1 MQTLI
6 CNPYKIVPMRF
17 TYILLFI
24 FFSCSLFAQ
33 KTIKHT
39 VVSGE
44 SIYSIAKKYDVSESD
59 IYELNPK
66 AKGTLLQLKTVLLI
80 PNKKSNS
87 KTSKEKGFTKNAN
100 PETHIVASGESLYKI
115 AKMYDISL
123 EKLKEL
129 NPDVKAETMQIGDK
143 IVIFAKKESVKPK
156 VKTSEQLQEPAQ
168 SEQKVALKEEQKEKK
183 KEDQKLVV
191 KQETVETSPLIN
203 IDANLCI
210 DEIGNHVHTV
220 SKGETL
226 YKLSRKYKV
235 SVRDLEE
242 MNPEIIAN
250 LPIGYEVIVKKGN
263 LELVNHQNEA
273 AKAPKFAEEIS
284 LEHMSKIDFLIAKA
298 SQHLGTRYRGGGTSS
313 AGFDCSGL
321 MFTTFKHI
329 DMTLPR
335 SSSSMAVGAGYK
347 IDRSQARKGDL
358 IFFTTNGRGS
368 INHVGMI
375 TEINGDE
382 IKFIHSSV
390 QAGVVISSTEEP
402 YYKRRFIQI
411 NRVLEN

>member
-1 MQTLI
+1 M
-6 CNPYKIVPMRF
+6 K
-17 TYILLFI
+17 LFQI
-24 FFSCSLFAQ
+24 ITFFLFFCSGVVFSQ

-66 AKGTLLQLKTVLLI
+66 SKGALLKLKTVLLI
-80 PNKKSNS
+80 PNRKSKSKSN
-87 KTSKEKGFTKNAN
+87 KEVSSSKNAT
-100 PETHIVASGESLYKI
+100 ETHIVESGESLYKI
-115 AKMYDISL
+115 AKKYDISL

-129 NPDVKAETMQIGDK
+129 NPNIKPESIQIGDK
-143 IVIFAKKESVKPK
+143 IVVSAKKEKETPKENKPK
-156 VKTSEQLQEPAQ
+156 ETKIV
-168 SEQKVALKEEQKEKK
+168 VAEVANPVNPTNM
-183 KEDQKLVV
+183 D
-191 KQETVETSPLIN
+191 S
-203 IDANLCI
+203 NLCT
-210 DEIGNHVHTV
+210 DELGNKVHTV
-220 SKGETL
+220 TKGETL
-226 YKLSRKYKV
+226 YRLSKKYKV
-235 SVRDLEE
+235 SVKDLEE

-250 LPIGYEVIVKKGN
+250 LPIGYEVVIKKGDV
-263 LELVNHQNEA
+263 ELSKHQNEIVNS
-273 AKAPKFAEEIS
+273 PKEVEELS
-284 LEHMSKIDFLIAKA
+284 PENMSKAEFLIAKA
-298 SQHLGTRYRGGGTSS
+298 SQHIGTRYRGGGTTS

-321 MFTTFKHI
+321 MFSTFKHI

-347 IDRSQARKGDL
+347 IDRSQAQKGDL

-390 QAGVVISSTEEP
+390 QAGVIISSTEEP
-402 YYKRRFIQI
+402 YYKKRFIQI

>member
-1 MQTLI
+1 MKSIQ
-6 CNPYKIVPMRF
+6 
-17 TYILLFI
+17 ILTFFLF
-24 FFSCSLFAQ
+24 FCSSMVFSQ

-39 VVSGE
+39 VVEGE
-44 SIYSIAKKYDVSESD
+44 SIYSIAKKYKVSESD

-66 AKGTLLQLKTVLLI
+66 SKGALLQLKTVLLI
-80 PNKKSNS
+80 PNKNS
-87 KTSKEKGFTKNAN
+87 KSKDKKEVNSSKNLSS
-100 PETHIVASGESLYKI
+100 ETHIVESGESLYKI
-115 AKMYDISL
+115 AKKYDISL

-129 NPDVKAETMQIGDK
+129 NPDIKPETIQIGDK
-143 IVIFAKKESVKPK
+143 IVIVAKKETTKSKKQQSVEE
-156 VKTSEQLQEPAQ
+156 VKIDLTPVN
-168 SEQKVALKEEQKEKK
+168 K
-183 KEDQKLVV
+183 
-191 KQETVETSPLIN
+191 
-203 IDANLCI
+203 DANLCL
-210 DEIGNHVHTV
+210 DELGNQVHTV

-226 YKLSRKYKV
+226 YKLSKKYKV

-242 MNPEIIAN
+242 MNPEIVAN

-263 LELVNHQNEA
+263 VELEKNKNVVVEVS
-273 AKAPKFAEEIS
+273 KEIEEIS
-284 LEHMSKIDFLIAKA
+284 PENMSKAEFLIAKA
-298 SQHLGTRYRGGGTSS
+298 SQHIGTRYRGGGTTS

-321 MFTTFKHI
+321 MFSTFKNI

-335 SSSSMAVGAGYK
+335 SSSSMAAGAGYR
-347 IDRSQARKGDL
+347 IERSQAQKGDL

-390 QAGVVISSTEEP
+390 QAGVIISSTEEP
-402 YYKRRFIQI
+402 YYKRRFVQI

>member
-1 MQTLI
+1 MKSIQ
-6 CNPYKIVPMRF
+6 
-17 TYILLFI
+17 ILTFFLF
-24 FFSCSLFAQ
+24 FCSSMVFSQ

-39 VVSGE
+39 VVEGE
-44 SIYSIAKKYDVSESD
+44 SIYSIAKKYKVSESD

-66 AKGTLLQLKTVLLI
+66 SKGALLQLKTVLLI
-80 PNKKSNS
+80 PNKNS
-87 KTSKEKGFTKNAN
+87 KSKDKKEVNSSKNLSS
-100 PETHIVASGESLYKI
+100 ETHIVESGESLYKI
-115 AKMYDISL
+115 AKKYDISL

-129 NPDVKAETMQIGDK
+129 NPDVKPETIQIGDK
-143 IVIFAKKESVKPK
+143 IVIVAKKETTKSKKQQSVEE
-156 VKTSEQLQEPAQ
+156 VKIDLTPVN
-168 SEQKVALKEEQKEKK
+168 K
-183 KEDQKLVV
+183 
-191 KQETVETSPLIN
+191 
-203 IDANLCI
+203 DANLCL
-210 DEIGNHVHTV
+210 DELGNQVHTV

-226 YKLSRKYKV
+226 YKLSKKYKV

-242 MNPEIIAN
+242 MNPEIVAN

-263 LELVNHQNEA
+263 VELVKNQNIVVEF
-273 AKAPKFAEEIS
+273 PKEIEEIS
-284 LEHMSKIDFLIAKA
+284 PENMSKAEFLIAKA
-298 SQHLGTRYRGGGTSS
+298 SQHIGTRYRGGGTTS

-321 MFTTFKHI
+321 MFSTFKNI

-335 SSSSMAVGAGYK
+335 SSSSMAAGAGYR
-347 IDRSQARKGDL
+347 IERSQAQKGDL

-390 QAGVVISSTEEP
+390 QAGVIISSTEEP
-402 YYKRRFIQI
+402 YYKRRFVQI

>member
-1 MQTLI
+1 M
-6 CNPYKIVPMRF
+6 K
-17 TYILLFI
+17 LFHI
-24 FFSCSLFAQ
+24 ITFFLFFCSGVVFSQ

-66 AKGTLLQLKTVLLI
+66 SKGALLQLKTVLLI
-80 PNKKSNS
+80 PNKKSKSKNNKEVSSSKNS
-87 KTSKEKGFTKNAN
+87 N
-100 PETHIVASGESLYKI
+100 ETHIVESGESLYKI
-115 AKMYDISL
+115 AKKYDISL

-129 NPDVKAETMQIGDK
+129 NPDIKPESIQIGDK
-143 IVIFAKKESVKPK
+143 IVVSAKKVKEAPKEKETPKENKPK
-156 VKTSEQLQEPAQ
+156 ETKTV
-168 SEQKVALKEEQKEKK
+168 VAE
-183 KEDQKLVV
+183 VANPV
-191 KQETVETSPLIN
+191 NPVN
-203 IDANLCI
+203 MDANLCT
-210 DEIGNHVHTV
+210 DELGNKVHTV
-220 SKGETL
+220 TKGETL
-226 YKLSRKYKV
+226 YRLSKKYKV
-235 SVRDLEE
+235 SVKDLEE

-250 LPIGYEVIVKKGN
+250 LPIGYEVVIKKGDV
-263 LELVNHQNEA
+263 ELAKHQNEIVNS
-273 AKAPKFAEEIS
+273 PKEVEELS
-284 LEHMSKIDFLIAKA
+284 PENMSKAEFLIAKA
-298 SQHLGTRYRGGGTSS
+298 SQHIGTRYRGGGTTS

-321 MFTTFKHI
+321 MFSTFKHI

-347 IDRSQARKGDL
+347 IDRSQAQKGDL

-390 QAGVVISSTEEP
+390 QAGVIISSTEEP
-402 YYKRRFIQI
+402 YYKKRFIQI

>member
-1 MQTLI
+1 MKSIQ
-6 CNPYKIVPMRF
+6 
-17 TYILLFI
+17 ILTFFLF
-24 FFSCSLFAQ
+24 FCSSMVFSQ

-39 VVSGE
+39 VVEGE
-44 SIYSIAKKYDVSESD
+44 SIYSIAKKYKVSESD

-66 AKGTLLQLKTVLLI
+66 SKGALLQLKTVLLI
-80 PNKKSNS
+80 PNKNS
-87 KTSKEKGFTKNAN
+87 KSKDKKEVNSSKNLSS
-100 PETHIVASGESLYKI
+100 ETHIVESGESLYKI
-115 AKMYDISL
+115 AKKYDISL

-129 NPDVKAETMQIGDK
+129 NPDVKPETIQIGDK
-143 IVIFAKKESVKPK
+143 IVIVAKKEISKPKKQQHLEK
-156 VKTSEQLQEPAQ
+156 VKTDIIP
-168 SEQKVALKEEQKEKK
+168 
-183 KEDQKLVV
+183 
-191 KQETVETSPLIN
+191 IN
-203 IDANLCI
+203 KDANLCI
-210 DEIGNHVHTV
+210 DELGNQVHTV

-226 YKLSRKYKV
+226 YKLSKKYKV

-242 MNPEIIAN
+242 MNPEIVAN

-263 LELVNHQNEA
+263 VELEKNQNIVVEV
-273 AKAPKFAEEIS
+273 PKEIEEIS
-284 LEHMSKIDFLIAKA
+284 PENMSKAEFLIAKA
-298 SQHLGTRYRGGGTSS
+298 SQHIGTRYRGGGTTS

-321 MFTTFKHI
+321 MFSTFKNI

-335 SSSSMAVGAGYK
+335 SSSSMAAGAGYR
-347 IDRSQARKGDL
+347 IERSQAQKGDL

-390 QAGVVISSTEEP
+390 QAGVIISSTEEP
-402 YYKRRFIQI
+402 YYKRRFVQI

>member
-1 MQTLI
+1 MKSIQ
-6 CNPYKIVPMRF
+6 
-17 TYILLFI
+17 ILTFFLF
-24 FFSCSLFAQ
+24 FCSSMVFSQ

-39 VVSGE
+39 VVEGE
-44 SIYSIAKKYDVSESD
+44 SIYSIAKKYKVSESD

-66 AKGTLLQLKTVLLI
+66 SKGALLQLKTVLLI
-80 PNKKSNS
+80 PNKNS
-87 KTSKEKGFTKNAN
+87 KSKDKKEVNSSKNLSS
-100 PETHIVASGESLYKI
+100 ETHIVESGESLYKI
-115 AKMYDISL
+115 AKKYDISL

-129 NPDVKAETMQIGDK
+129 NPDIKPETIQIGDE
-143 IVIFAKKESVKPK
+143 IVIVAKKETTKSKKQQSVEE
-156 VKTSEQLQEPAQ
+156 VKIDLTPVN
-168 SEQKVALKEEQKEKK
+168 K
-183 KEDQKLVV
+183 
-191 KQETVETSPLIN
+191 
-203 IDANLCI
+203 DANLCL
-210 DEIGNHVHTV
+210 DELGNQVHTV

-226 YKLSRKYKV
+226 YKLSKKYKV

-242 MNPEIIAN
+242 MNPEIVAN

-263 LELVNHQNEA
+263 VELEKNQNIVVEF
-273 AKAPKFAEEIS
+273 PKEIEEIS
-284 LEHMSKIDFLIAKA
+284 PENMSKAEFLIAKA
-298 SQHLGTRYRGGGTSS
+298 SQHIGTRYRGGGTTS

-321 MFTTFKHI
+321 MFSTFKNI

-335 SSSSMAVGAGYK
+335 SSSSMAAGAGYR
-347 IDRSQARKGDL
+347 IERSQAQKGDL

-390 QAGVVISSTEEP
+390 QAGVIISSTEEP
-402 YYKRRFIQI
+402 YYKRRFVQI

>member
-66 AKGTLLQLKTVLLI
+66 AKGALLQLKTVLLI

-87 KTSKEKGFTKNAN
+87 KTSKEKGGTKNAN

-143 IVIFAKKESVKPK
+143 IVISAKKESVKPK

-263 LELVNHQNEA
+263 LEVVNHQNEA

-390 QAGVVISSTEEP
+390 QAGVIISSTEEP